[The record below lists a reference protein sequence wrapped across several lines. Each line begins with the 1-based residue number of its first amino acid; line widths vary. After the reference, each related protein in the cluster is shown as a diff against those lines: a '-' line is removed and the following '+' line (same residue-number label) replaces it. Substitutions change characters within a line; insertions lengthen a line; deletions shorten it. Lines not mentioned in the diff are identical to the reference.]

1 MKIRFLIMNAWAA
14 GGTVRATFTTAGRLA
29 ERHDVEIISVLRNH
43 EAPVLPP
50 PPGVR
55 LRALDDVRPDHRP
68 RSPVAQW
75 ALRRPSRALTRHDHR
90 HNRFSML
97 TDAKLLRYLPSL
109 RDGVLIATRPA
120 LNVAMA
126 QLVPASVVRVAQDH
140 LHLAAYP
147 AALRDLMRAEYPGL
161 DAVVALTDETA
172 AGYRELLGAGARVE
186 RIPNSAPA
194 GGEHRADPDAKL
206 VVAAG
211 RLTRQK
217 GFDRLL
223 PAWALAAE
231 RHPGWRLEIFG
242 AGPHEQRLRR
252 QIERLGI
259 GASARLRG
267 FSAHLEE
274 EFARASLYVMS
285 SRTEGFP
292 MVLLEAMSVGLPV
305 VSFDCPTGPRDIITP
320 GVDGYVVP
328 DGDTLALAGA
338 MSRLMGDREQRAA
351 FGDAARR
358 AATRYHPA
366 RITERWESLLDE
378 LSEAKRGAG
387 GGRRAGSAAAVLA
400 ASARR
405 VGAKRALNA
414 GLGAL
419 TGYHLVSAASPSA
432 PPPKPQPPRRLPAHY
447 DEVARRTIRNVRP
460 RTMTSHQKL
469 HALIVATR
477 HVARHGIPGAI
488 VECGVWRGG
497 SMQAMALTLLDMK
510 VEDRDLHLY
519 DTFEGMPEPTPEDRR
534 RDGAAAAEL
543 LQSHARD
550 SKLWAVAG
558 LDDVKAGMA
567 DTGYPPEHVHFHV
580 GRVEETIPE
589 GAPEQIALLRLDTDW
604 YQSTLHELE
613 HLYDR
618 VPSGGVVVFDDYDY
632 WEGAR
637 QAVDEFLERRGLPL
651 LLAPMGSGRITV
663 KP

>member
-1 MKIRFLIMNAWAA
+1 MTIRFLIMNAWAP
-14 GGTVRATFTTAGRLA
+14 GGTVRATFTTAERLA
-29 ERHDVEIISVLRNH
+29 ERHDVEIISVNRSRD
-43 EAPVLPP
+43 EPALPP
-50 PPGVR
+50 PHGVR
-55 LRALDDVRPDHRP
+55 LRALDDTRPEHPP
-68 RSPVAQW
+68 RSPVARW
-75 ALRRPSRALTRHDHR
+75 ARRRPSLALTPHDHR
-90 HNRFSML
+90 HFRFSGL
-97 TDAKLLRYLPSL
+97 SDVKLLRYLPSL
-109 RDGVLIATRPA
+109 RDGVLIGTRPA
-120 LNVAMA
+120 LNLAIA
-126 QLVPASVVRVAQDH
+126 RLAPASVVRVAQDH

-147 AALRDLMRAEYPGL
+147 PALRDQMRAEYPRL
-161 DAVVALTDETA
+161 DAVVTLTEETA
-172 AGYRELLGAGARVE
+172 AGYRLLLGDGARVE
-186 RIPNSAPA
+186 CIPNSAPEVGA
-194 GGEHRADPDAKL
+194 HRANPDAK
-206 VVAAG
+206 VAVAAG
-211 RLTRQK
+211 RLTGQK

-223 PAWALAAE
+223 SAWALAAD

-242 AGPHEQRLRR
+242 EGPHEERLER

-259 GASARLRG
+259 AASARLRG
-267 FSAHLEE
+267 FSPHLAEE
-274 EFARASLYVMS
+274 LARASLYVMS
-285 SRTEGFP
+285 SRNEGFP

-320 GVDGYVVP
+320 GHDGFLVP

-338 MSRLMGDREQRAA
+338 LSRLMGDREQRAA

-358 AATRYHPA
+358 TAARYHPA
-366 RITERWESLLDE
+366 GVAERWESLLGE
-378 LSEAKRGAG
+378 LTEGKPGAG
-387 GGRRAGSAAAVLA
+387 GARPAGSAVGALA
-400 ASARR
+400 TSARR

-419 TGYHLVSAASPSA
+419 TGYHVVSSADRPA
-432 PPPKPQPPRRLPAHY
+432 PPPKAQRPRRLPAHY

-477 HVARHGIPGAI
+477 HVARQRIPGAI

-510 VEDRDLHLY
+510 VRDRDLHLY
-519 DTFEGMPEPTPEDRR
+519 DTFEGMPEPTAEDRR

-543 LQSHARD
+543 LRSHARD

-558 LDDVKAGMA
+558 LDDVRAGMA

-580 GRVEETIPE
+580 GRVEETIPD
-589 GAPEQIALLRLDTDW
+589 GAPAQIALLRLDTDW
-604 YQSTLHELE
+604 YRSTLHELE

-618 VPSGGVVVFDDYDY
+618 VPSGGIIVFDDYDY

-637 QAVDEFLERRGLPL
+637 QAVDEFLERRGLGL
-651 LLAPMGSGRITV
+651 LLAPMGSGRIAV